1 MQELRG
7 SKVAAE
13 FLRGLDY
20 PISKAELLARA
31 GEAKLSA
38 PITGALRNIPER
50 DYEDPEDVTRALNA
64 AP

>member
-7 SKVAAE
+7 SKIAAQ

-20 PISKAELLARA
+20 PMSKAELLAQAR
-31 GEAKLSA
+31 EAKLAA
-38 PITGALRNIPER
+38 PIIGALQNIPER
-50 DYEDPEDVTRALNA
+50 DYENPEDVTRALNA